1 MAEPK
6 TRPTSASVAD
16 FLAPL
21 PADRRA
27 DCQRISELM
36 QAATGQPPQMWGT
49 AIVGFGAYAVPCGK
63 QTNEW
68 PVIAFSPRKTEL
80 VLYLMP
86 GYEAE
91 ADALARLGKHK
102 IGKSCLYLKKLA
114 DVDEAV
120 LRGLIDRAVAGMAA
134 KRLR

>member
-6 TRPTSASVAD
+6 TKVTAVSVTD
-16 FLAPL
+16 FFAPL

-27 DCQRISELM
+27 DCLRISELM

-49 AIVGFGAYAVPCGK
+49 AIVGFGAYAVPSGK

-86 GYEAE
+86 GYEGE
-91 ADALARLGKHK
+91 AAALARLGKHK
-102 IGKSCLYLKKLA
+102 LGKSCLYVKKLA
-114 DVDEAV
+114 DVDEVV
-120 LRGLIDRAVAGMAA
+120 LRGLIERAVAGMAA
-134 KRLR
+134 KRVR